1 MQRKKESS
9 VEYSIDDNRIAPFL
23 TYENIML
30 LQVNR
35 CNDAY
40 SNQNVNFTETVRILE
55 FCSIPLMKKKEYE
68 KQEDKIEEMA
78 EEKRQIY
85 KEITKNEFLKEMKTG
100 GFYADRCNKA
110 LFQKIS
116 RKNNAA
122 MRDEVAEESYKILLD
137 NGRVRKTF
145 RSKTGSEPA

>member
-1 MQRKKESS
+1 MNQRKKDSS

-55 FCSIPLMKKKEYE
+55 FCSIPLMKKKEYQDQE
-68 KQEDKIEEMA
+68 KKIEV
-78 EEKRQIY
+78 
-85 KEITKNEFLKEMKTG
+85 MKM
-100 GFYADRCNKA
+100 GFIR
-110 LFQKIS
+110 
-116 RKNNAA
+116 
-122 MRDEVAEESYKILLD
+122 
-137 NGRVRKTF
+137 
-145 RSKTGSEPA
+145 